1 MTDET
6 KQLIGLQLSVLKQT
20 MKEDGVIFGFAVDK
34 SDVNK
39 SMLCFMDK
47 EKYLKNGK
55 NNGFSVDLTELNR
68 DLL

>member
-39 SMLCFMDK
+39 SSLCFMDK
-47 EKYLKNGK
+47 EQYLKNGK
-55 NNGFSVDLTELNR
+55 NNGFSVSLTELNR

>member
-6 KQLIGLQLSVLKQT
+6 NQIIRLQLAVLRQT

-39 SMLCFMDK
+39 SRLCFMDK
-47 EKYLKNGK
+47 GQYLKYGK
-55 NNGFSVDLTELNR
+55 NNGFSVSLTELNR

>member
-1 MTDET
+1 MTEET

-39 SMLCFMDK
+39 SRLCFMDK
-47 EKYLKNGK
+47 EQYLKNGK
-55 NNGFSVDLTELNR
+55 NNGFSVSLTELNR